1 MSLEGLKKAASS
13 YDRLPL
19 THQTAGSPH
28 WHPCDSSFVCTRTP
42 GDCGSSTA
50 PNMEKFPERP
60 GVRGLPGTSDPSRV
74 QVASCRL
81 RSPLEPKL
89 FLSFFSALA
98 RSSRSATF

>member
-50 PNMEKFPERP
+50 PNMEKFPERL
-60 GVRGLPGTSDPSRV
+60 GARGLPGAGAPSRV
-74 QVASCRL
+74 QGASG
-81 RSPLEPKL
+81 SPLGPKL
-89 FLSFFSALA
+89 FLGFFSALA
-98 RSSRSATF
+98 RSSHSATF